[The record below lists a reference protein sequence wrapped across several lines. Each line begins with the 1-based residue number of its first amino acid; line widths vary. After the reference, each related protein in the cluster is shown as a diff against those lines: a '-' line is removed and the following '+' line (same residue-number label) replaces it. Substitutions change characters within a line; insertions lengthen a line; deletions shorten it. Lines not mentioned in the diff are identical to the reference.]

1 MNSVHTNSFIHD
13 SETLYEI
20 SSKDPL
26 NACTLPDTNLGYQQ
40 GAVLSTSG
48 CANGRPGQGDA
59 GAPAPGF
66 PLQAVRRSPRGIDRA
81 IMIR

>member
-1 MNSVHTNSFIHD
+1 MPARSLILTLATNKVRCS
-13 SETLYEI
+13 
-20 SSKDPL
+20 P
-26 NACTLPDTNLGYQQ
+26 PQ
-40 GAVLSTSG
+40 AVQM
-48 CANGRPGQGDA
+48 AARDKGDA